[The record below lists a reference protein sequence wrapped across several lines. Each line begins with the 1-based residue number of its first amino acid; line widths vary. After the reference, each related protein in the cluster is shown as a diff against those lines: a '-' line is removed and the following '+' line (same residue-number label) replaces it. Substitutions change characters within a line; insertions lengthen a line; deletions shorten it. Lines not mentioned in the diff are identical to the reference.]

1 MLIGMNRKSQTCYW
15 DNPDKS
21 VGEGP
26 DNPREHKQYKKKF
39 GKGWYYYQKD
49 ISYVNNSH
57 GFREKELDEVDW
69 SNSIVVLGCSMV
81 WGCGNAIEDTI
92 PYILQETLGIPTVN
106 LGVSGGGPDL
116 STYNSLFLHNHYP
129 RPKAIVH
136 IWSGMARYMESNPD
150 PDNGNRFTV
159 PSHQDYCIRHDW
171 EWKNKLLVELERA
184 VWKDTVPRYESSFF
198 ESTSEKLNI
207 DHLESFDES
216 RDQYHPGYMSNQ
228 SAAKTIAQ
236 NLLKQGVKK

>member
-1 MLIGMNRKSQTCYW
+1 MLIGTNRKSQTYYW
-15 DNPDKS
+15 DNPDIS
-21 VGEGP
+21 VGIGP
-26 DNPREHKQYKKKF
+26 DNPKNHKKYMKTF
-39 GKGWYYYQKD
+39 GKGWYYYNSKD
-49 ISYVNNSH
+49 ISYVHNSH

-106 LGVSGGGPDL
+106 LGVSGAGPDL
-116 STYNSLFLHNHYP
+116 LTYNSLFLHNHYP
-129 RPKAIVH
+129 RPKAIVQM
-136 IWSGMARYMESNPD
+136 WSGMARYMELD
-150 PDNGNRFTV
+150 PYKGNRFTV
-159 PSHQDYCIRHDW
+159 PSHRDYCINHDW
-171 EWKNKLLVELERA
+171 EWKNKLLVELERT
-184 VWKDTVPRYESSFF
+184 VWEDKVPRYECSFF
-198 ESTSEKLNI
+198 KDTSEKLNI
-207 DHLESFDES
+207 DHLEWVDDS

>member
-1 MLIGMNRKSQTCYW
+1 MLIGTYRKSQTYYW
-15 DNPDKS
+15 DNPNKS
-21 VGEGP
+21 VGNGP
-26 DNPREHKQYKKKF
+26 DNPKEHKQYMKKF

-49 ISYVNNSH
+49 ISYVQNSH

-106 LGVSGGGPDL
+106 LGVSGAGLDL

-136 IWSGMARYMESNPD
+136 IWSGMARYMEFK
-150 PDNGNRFTV
+150 PDNGHRFIV
-159 PSHQDYCIRHDW
+159 PSHQDYCISHNW
-171 EWKNKLLVELERA
+171 ESKNKLLVELERT
-184 VWKDTVPRYESSFF
+184 VWKDKVPRYEGSFF
-198 ESTSEKLNI
+198 KSTSEKLNI
-207 DHLESFDES
+207 DQLERFDNS